1 MSVLKVLTDI
11 ITSDNV
17 CLNLQNRRYSIYI
30 GTEITTTI
38 QLLNNESVMGQLGN
52 RVKHGKWL
60 ESINDDQPWVT
71 DDGYIPTKKYFC
83 WKTQLCQM

>member
-1 MSVLKVLTDI
+1 MKTIMSVLKVLTDI

-52 RVKHGKWL
+52 RVKHG
-60 ESINDDQPWVT
+60 Q
-71 DDGYIPTKKYFC
+71 
-83 WKTQLCQM
+83 